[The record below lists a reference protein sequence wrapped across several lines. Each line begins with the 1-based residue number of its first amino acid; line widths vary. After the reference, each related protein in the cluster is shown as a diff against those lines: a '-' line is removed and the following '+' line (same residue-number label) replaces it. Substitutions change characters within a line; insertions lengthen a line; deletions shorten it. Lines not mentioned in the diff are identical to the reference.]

1 MCGFSHTQNVIVH
14 CWRCVTSPQS
24 ALVDPVAASS
34 GSYPAAPGSAPP
46 DSCNLHPGLLQQH
59 LWTVTLLLLVVVLIA
74 FSIFPKQFATCK
86 TEVVTPLTCI
96 TQLWVKKKKKKPIKS
111 RTPLYYRTSWFL
123 ISFPEMSSPAVNDC
137 AVSFCVFVKTDCWQL
152 SGAGVASGFFFSVI
166 KMSHHNF
173 FNTCQPRPGLKQLI
187 TDVHQQVLTGHAQKH
202 RANSEEDAS
211 SHHPLTHRIQVRW
224 QQRSTDIILCYTTVT
239 NRDNESHILVS
250 MVPHCPHKVQQSAA
264 HLCSYLKQNNR
275 GIVKQIQHL

>member
-1 MCGFSHTQNVIVH
+1 MWVFTHPECHCALLTLCHVSTVDACGSCSCFFKLLSSSTRL
-14 CWRCVTSPQS
+14 CTARLLQS
-24 ALVDPVAASS
+24 AS
-34 GSYPAAPGSAPP
+34 GSPSATSV
-46 DSCNLHPGLLQQH
+46 DSNIIIISSSIDNLQPVKRK
-59 LWTVTLLLLVVVLIA
+59 LW
-74 FSIFPKQFATCK
+74 
-86 TEVVTPLTCI
+86 PLWPVS
-96 TQLWVKKKKKKPIKS
+96 LSSEFYSHWDKKKRKKEKPIKS

-137 AVSFCVFVKTDCWQL
+137 ALSFCVFVKTDCWQL

-166 KMSHHNF
+166 KMSHHIF

-224 QQRSTDIILCYTTVT
+224 QQRSTDIILCYTTET

-264 HLCSYLKQNNR
+264 HLCGYLKQNNR